1 MQLSRRGSS
10 LQRTSI
16 PEESPSQGPL
26 AFRKALKNPSFPGG
40 QAQATKPLR
49 GLGKLLATLAK
60 AVIIIT
66 PATII
71 LEGVFGWSRCGKASV
86 THCPTMI
93 HEPNCPRTRAY
104 SEVRRRLSHSLGPPC
119 WIIPSMPKKH
129 PLTNR
134 SYLSAARSS
143 NGFPGLPGLEAEPDS
158 TQGQAFE
165 MGQFS
170 SDSPG
175 YQIRCSL
182 DIYRPP

>member
-26 AFRKALKNPSFPGG
+26 AFRKALKNPRFPGG

-71 LEGVFGWSRCGKASV
+71 LEGGIRVEQMWQGLS
-86 THCPTMI
+86 HPL
-93 HEPNCPRTRAY
+93 PYYDPRTK
-104 SEVRRRLSHSLGPPC
+104 LPQNQSL
-119 WIIPSMPKKH
+119 
-129 PLTNR
+129 LR
-134 SYLSAARSS
+134 SPEKIKS
-143 NGFPGLPGLEAEPDS
+143 LPGTTLLDYPFYAQETPS
-158 TQGQAFE
+158 
-165 MGQFS
+165 
-170 SDSPG
+170 
-175 YQIRCSL
+175 YQQELLKRCKV
-182 DIYRPP
+182 